1 MSISTIS
8 SIEGLAIDFYS
19 FPMPTMM
26 FTVAMPSLSWL
37 RLQLFRLVSEKRSP
51 TRSNHPAR
59 QDVHCMAQ
67 DSWDPGANQE
77 SKIHYSFR
85 NREKS
90 LKIPVQC
97 SPSPQILQPNSHLHV
112 GRQRQLRCFDFR
124 CPRHELRHRGCQSLS
139 KDDGLFLRRSIG
151 G

>member
-1 MSISTIS
+1 
-8 SIEGLAIDFYS
+8 
-19 FPMPTMM
+19 MPTIM

-37 RLQLFRLVSEKRSP
+37 RLPLFPLVSEKRSP

-59 QDVHCMAQ
+59 QGCPLHGT
-67 DSWDPGANQE
+67 DPSANQE

-85 NREKS
+85 NEEKS

-97 SPSPQILQPNSHLHV
+97 SPSPQILHPNSHLHM
-112 GRQRQLRCFDFR
+112 GRKRQLRCFDFR

-139 KDDGLFLRRSIG
+139 KDYGLFLRRRIG
-151 G
+151 GSSEKRL